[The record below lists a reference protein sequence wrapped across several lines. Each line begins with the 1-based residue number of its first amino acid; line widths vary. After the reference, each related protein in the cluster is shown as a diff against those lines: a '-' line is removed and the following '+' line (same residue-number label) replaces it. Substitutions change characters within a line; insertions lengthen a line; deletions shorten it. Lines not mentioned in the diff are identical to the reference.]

1 MANLILNLRLID
13 DFLEGFEKEFYIK
26 VIIIPTDM
34 KKYSESKPDFTL
46 SSFEKSEEDRPI
58 SEK

>member
-1 MANLILNLRLID
+1 LTGSFFED
-13 DFLEGFEKEFYIK
+13 FEKEFYIK
-26 VIIIPTDM
+26 VITIPTDM